1 MTNYLQAGDTV
12 FSSDGAQKYTI
23 VRFVGSG
30 ASSAAYLADS
40 QPEDGNGMRCII
52 KEYCPAQM
60 DLCRL
65 PDGTLTVDA
74 DDRPRFEEG
83 CEQFLH
89 ACRRQNT
96 IRNEDSLTNAASPLL
111 QTFSANG
118 TVYAQVLRFEGDTM
132 DRMQLTLLQKAELC
146 VSIAK
151 WIDTYHRNGL
161 LCLDL
166 KPENIFVMT
175 DGDGSPI
182 TQSVVFIDFD
192 SMRTKAEVSANAD
205 LSCTPAWAAPEQCNP
220 YGNTQ
225 ISEQTDAFILGELV
239 FWSLFGR
246 HSARRERRGYSDYD
260 FSDTPVCYRPQVQKL
275 FEELFRNTLRASPK
289 NRCFDMQTIL
299 RILENIAQ
307 ELRKKEY
314 VLSSVVH
321 MPQRLIGREE
331 DLRRIQQKIEEAPI
345 LFLTGIG
352 GIGKS
357 TTIRAFASQRRKDYD
372 ILLFLIYEGS
382 MQETFRSQVL
392 IAAVE
397 KAPEESAEDY
407 YFRQMQALRRLTAGK
422 RVLFV
427 LDNYTRD
434 PDALPNDI
442 VNSGWNTIIV
452 TRTTPPTCT
461 YPVLE
466 LDALDEPAQLR
477 MFSYYL
483 GRDCTAQE
491 SKDALRIFQLVGAH
505 TLLIELIA
513 RQIAISRL
521 TVRQALSLVQTYG
534 VSRMAQE
541 KVHILKDGQIRYAT
555 IRQILSALFHNQDL
569 SDMKRLELLLVSAF
583 DVSGIRIE
591 WLQALTQAASLDA
604 LNELCAQGWVQMDEE
619 HVRLH
624 PIISEAVRT
633 WPLTSECREAVLRT
647 IEKVYYLL
655 KTESEKNE
663 YPADLL
669 NHNNQIRSAMETFPF
684 LRRSIERNAER
695 YGFPGKLY
703 LHRLSQSNFGER
715 PDPEKMR
722 LYLDTAQRLLIGC
735 RADSIV
741 READIYKELSFLAIL
756 NANGEQE
763 SFAAEQSSLLLDQPN
778 MNPVAEI
785 RILDRLVGFCCER
798 QDSDTAQEYAQKA
811 KRLSETGHSA
821 YLKAV
826 YYDLLA
832 TICDAKLQG
841 AYDPQTEEEAQ
852 LVSEL
857 LRLLRAAMRYA
868 DRTRQGSSG
877 NMRIQYTLSYLNVLM
892 RHRPQDK
899 KEIDRYMRTLTT
911 LLDKYA
917 LPNSLNRY
925 WYSMCRGWYYTLV
938 EPDPEKLI
946 LQLHEAAQTGE
957 ALFSTAIEQINNT
970 LIPAANMMM
979 ELGMVD
985 GAFTV
990 LCRAAEVCTDK
1001 SNIAVYCRKKAELL
1015 TYLRA
1020 IQREVDDTTRGQEI
1034 EEKIRSLE
1042 QTEQ

>member
-12 FSSDGAQKYTI
+12 LSSDDAQKYTI

-30 ASSAAYLADS
+30 ASSAAYLADYDPA
-40 QPEDGNGMRCII
+40 QGNRIRCII

-60 DLCRL
+60 NLCRL

-74 DDRPRFEEG
+74 DDRPMFEEG
-83 CEQFLH
+83 REQFLR
-89 ACRRQNT
+89 ACSRQNA
-96 IRNEDSLTNAASPLL
+96 IRNEDSLTNAAAPLL

-132 DRMQLTLLQKAELC
+132 DRMQLTLLQKTELC
-146 VSIAK
+146 ISIAK
-151 WIDTYHRNGL
+151 WMDTYHRNGM

-192 SMRTKAEVSANAD
+192 SMRTKTEVSAD
-205 LSCTPAWAAPEQCNP
+205 VYLSCTPAWAAPEQCNL
-220 YGNTQ
+220 YGNLL

-246 HSARRERRGYSDYD
+246 HSARRERCGYSDYD
-260 FSDTPVCYRPQVQKL
+260 FSDTPARYRPQVQKL
-275 FEELFRNTLRASPK
+275 FEGLFRQTLRASPK
-289 NRCFDMQTIL
+289 NRCEDIQIVL
-299 RILENIAQ
+299 HILERIAE

-314 VLSSVVH
+314 VLSSAVH
-321 MPQRLIGREE
+321 LSQQLIGRDE
-331 DLRRIQQKIEEAPI
+331 DLRRIQQKTEEAPL

-392 IAAVE
+392 IATVE

-407 YFRQMQALRRLTAGK
+407 YLRQMQALRRLTAEK

-427 LDNYTRD
+427 LDNYTGD
-434 PDALPNDI
+434 PDALPSEI
-442 VNSGWNTIIV
+442 LCSGWNTIIV

-483 GRDCTAQE
+483 GRDCTARE
-491 SKDALRIFQLVGAH
+491 SKDALRIFQMVGAH

-513 RQIAISRL
+513 RQIAKSRL
-521 TVRQALSLVQTYG
+521 TVRHALSLVQTYG

-555 IRQILSALFHNQDL
+555 IRQILSALFNNQDL
-569 SDMKRLELLLVSAF
+569 SEIKRFELSLLSAF

-591 WLQALTQAASLDA
+591 WLQSLTQADSLDA
-604 LNELCAQGWVQMDEE
+604 LNELCAQGWVQMDGEYA
-619 HVRLH
+619 HLH
-624 PIISEAVRT
+624 PIISETVRT
-633 WPLTSECREAVLRT
+633 WPLTNECREAVLRT

-669 NHNNQIRSAMETFPF
+669 NHNNQIRSATETFPF

-703 LHRLSQSNFGER
+703 L
-715 PDPEKMR
+715 
-722 LYLDTAQRLLIGC
+722 
-735 RADSIV
+735 
-741 READIYKELSFLAIL
+741 
-756 NANGEQE
+756 
-763 SFAAEQSSLLLDQPN
+763 
-778 MNPVAEI
+778 
-785 RILDRLVGFCCER
+785 
-798 QDSDTAQEYAQKA
+798 
-811 KRLSETGHSA
+811 
-821 YLKAV
+821 
-826 YYDLLA
+826 
-832 TICDAKLQG
+832 
-841 AYDPQTEEEAQ
+841 
-852 LVSEL
+852 
-857 LRLLRAAMRYA
+857 
-868 DRTRQGSSG
+868 
-877 NMRIQYTLSYLNVLM
+877 
-892 RHRPQDK
+892 
-899 KEIDRYMRTLTT
+899 
-911 LLDKYA
+911 
-917 LPNSLNRY
+917 
-925 WYSMCRGWYYTLV
+925 
-938 EPDPEKLI
+938 
-946 LQLHEAAQTGE
+946 
-957 ALFSTAIEQINNT
+957 
-970 LIPAANMMM
+970 
-979 ELGMVD
+979 
-985 GAFTV
+985 
-990 LCRAAEVCTDK
+990 
-1001 SNIAVYCRKKAELL
+1001 
-1015 TYLRA
+1015 
-1020 IQREVDDTTRGQEI
+1020 
-1034 EEKIRSLE
+1034 
-1042 QTEQ
+1042 